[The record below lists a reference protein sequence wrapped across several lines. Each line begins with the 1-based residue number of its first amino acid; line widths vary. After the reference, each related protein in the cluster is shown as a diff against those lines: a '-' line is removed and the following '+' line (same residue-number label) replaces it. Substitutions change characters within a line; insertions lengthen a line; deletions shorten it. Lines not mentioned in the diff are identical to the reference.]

1 MKHLIDYKQ
10 TVEVLNMITITCYLA
25 DHLLSDIFLDKKWFF
40 YFISLYFQGP
50 VSRNIHLRP
59 VWFLQHQLHRDHAG
73 SFRCHGATP
82 PDGART
88 GCRQSNDCWER
99 CLFHDGLYCWTSIRI
114 KVETAKTPVQC
125 VHVETVKGCLSMYHS
140 C

>member
-1 MKHLIDYKQ
+1 MQTNKLLRYNDYM
-10 TVEVLNMITITCYLA
+10 LTCLSFIFRYVYIFRCKTGQKFFILFFLYLTGP
-25 DHLLSDIFLDKKWFF
+25 
-40 YFISLYFQGP
+40 ISCD
-50 VSRNIHLRP
+50 IHLRP

-73 SFRCHGATP
+73 SFRCNGATP

-99 CLFHDGLYCWTSIRI
+99 CLFHDGLYCWTSIRVQ
-114 KVETAKTPVQC
+114 VETAKTPVQC
-125 VHVETVKGCLSMYHS
+125 VHVETVKGCVSMYHS

>member
-1 MKHLIDYKQ
+1 MGKKCLI
-10 TVEVLNMITITCYLA
+10 LFFLYLP
-25 DHLLSDIFLDKKWFF
+25 
-40 YFISLYFQGP
+40 GP

-59 VWFLQHQLHRDHAG
+59 VWLLQYQLHRDHAG
-73 SFRCHGATP
+73 SFRCNGATP

-114 KVETAKTPVQC
+114 QIETTKSLYNAY
-125 VHVETVKGCLSMYHS
+125 M
-140 C
+140 